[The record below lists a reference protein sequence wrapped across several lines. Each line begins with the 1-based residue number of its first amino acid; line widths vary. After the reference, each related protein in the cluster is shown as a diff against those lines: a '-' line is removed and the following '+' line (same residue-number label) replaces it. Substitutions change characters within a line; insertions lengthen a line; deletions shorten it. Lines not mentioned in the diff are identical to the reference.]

1 MKIFFF
7 VNQAFCET
15 FAQFVMNKGMRNT
28 FTTISQQS
36 LGSKALNSR

>member
-1 MKIFFF
+1 MNLFFF

-15 FAQFVMNKGMRNT
+15 FAQFVMNKGMENT

-36 LGSKALNSR
+36 LGSKALNCR